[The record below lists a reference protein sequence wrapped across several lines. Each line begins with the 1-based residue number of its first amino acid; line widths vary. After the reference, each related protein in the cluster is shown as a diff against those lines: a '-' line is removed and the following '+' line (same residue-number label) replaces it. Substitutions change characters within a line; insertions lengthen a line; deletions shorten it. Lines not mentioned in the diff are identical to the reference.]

1 MEFKEEEEE
10 EEGNKLEAS
19 QLRLI
24 RTEKKLLV
32 EESEKKEHFDV
43 ETFIILA
50 ALFREALRKLMGL
63 LNSRNFCCS
72 SSGKKIL

>member
-1 MEFKEEEEE
+1 MEGK
-10 EEGNKLEAS
+10 KLEAS

-24 RTEKKLLV
+24 RTKKLLV

-72 SSGKKIL
+72 SSEKYFDPGANH